1 MLLSIVIPAYNEEK
15 YLGKTLQTLVN
26 QKHEC
31 FDVEIIVVNSESTD
45 TTAQIATRY
54 GVTVLTVPRHTPA
67 SARQAG
73 IEKAKGEIVACCDAD
88 TVVSD
93 DWFTKICDHFQ
104 KDPQL
109 VGLTGTVVALDGP
122 LYIRLFI
129 KYVWGLFYFINFHL
143 GKTIFQGQNF
153 AFKKEA
159 SIKIGGLNI
168 RLYSAEDA
176 DFGNR
181 LSKVGKVQFFNDVL
195 VYTSTRRVGKEKLFK
210 VLTRWPFAYLKVVW
224 GINTGNYEV
233 EPFPAVR

>member
-15 YLGKTLQTLVN
+15 YLEKTLQTLIN
-26 QKHEC
+26 QKHEG

-45 TTAQIATRY
+45 TTVQVATRY
-54 GVTVLTVPRHTPA
+54 DVSVLTVPKRTPA
-67 SARQAG
+67 FARQVG
-73 IEKAKGEIVACCDAD
+73 IEKAKGEIIACCDAD
-88 TVVSD
+88 TIVSD
-93 DWFTKICDHFQ
+93 NWLSTIINHFKKDTK
-104 KDPQL
+104 L

-122 LYIRLFI
+122 LYLCLFI
-129 KYVWGLFYFINFHL
+129 KYVWGIFYFLNFLL

-159 SIKIGGLNI
+159 SIKIGGLNT

-195 VYTSTRRVGKEKLFK
+195 VYTSTRRAGKEKLLK
-210 VLTRWPFAYLKVVW
+210 VLTRWPLAYIKVVW

-233 EPFPAVR
+233 EPFPAIR